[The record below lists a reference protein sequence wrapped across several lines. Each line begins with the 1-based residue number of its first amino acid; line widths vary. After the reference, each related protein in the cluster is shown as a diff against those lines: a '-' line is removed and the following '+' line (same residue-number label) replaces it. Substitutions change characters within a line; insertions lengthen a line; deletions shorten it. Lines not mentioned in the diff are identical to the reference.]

1 MAKNSPSS
9 KPPESQPTRTRSFK
23 KNFQEQVENIWGTKD
38 PEDTRPILIMAADE
52 GRFCRF
58 GEVRAKRVPE
68 EIRPIIPGTTSQG
81 VYICLR
87 RSGSPIMSDDFLGCA
102 LC

>member
-23 KNFQEQVENIWGTKD
+23 KNFQEPVEKILETKD

-52 GRFCRF
+52 GRFGRQ
-58 GEVRAKRVPE
+58 A
-68 EIRPIIPGTTSQG
+68 
-81 VYICLR
+81 
-87 RSGSPIMSDDFLGCA
+87 RSPRLLVS
-102 LC
+102 